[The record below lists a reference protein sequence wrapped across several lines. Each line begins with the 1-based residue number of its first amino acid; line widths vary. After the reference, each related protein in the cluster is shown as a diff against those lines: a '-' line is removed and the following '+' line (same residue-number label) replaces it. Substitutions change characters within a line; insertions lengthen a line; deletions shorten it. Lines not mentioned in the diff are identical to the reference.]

1 MARFYYDKYGNL
13 KGRSLSS
20 QEVSQE
26 AWDSLCLVLF
36 LFVLGPVMVLA
47 YGAFLCLR
55 YVVGIHP
62 VFSILIVGLP
72 VSAFLRRFLRVRSF
86 RLFYCSMMSVM
97 YGIVFFFSIS
107 KAFDPIWGTAAGL
120 LSGAIGIGLAR
131 HFCRA

>member
-1 MARFYYDKYGNL
+1 MARFYYDEYGNL

-20 QEVSQE
+20 QELSQE
-26 AWDSLCLVLF
+26 AWAQLCLALL
-36 LFVLGPVMVLA
+36 LFVLAPVMGLTLL
-47 YGAFLCLR
+47 AFLGLR
-55 YVVGIHP
+55 DVGIHP

-72 VSAFLRRFLRVRSF
+72 VSAFLWGFLRVRSF

-97 YGIVFFFSIS
+97 YGIGFFLSIS